1 LEPSKRPRNVLMR
14 NINNNVVVKLKNG
27 IKFKGRMVQC
37 DDYMNI
43 IMDGATEFLEDKQ
56 LASYGTIFIRGNN
69 VIYISL

>member
-1 LEPSKRPRNVLMR
+1 MK
-14 NINNNVVVKLKNG
+14 NINTNVTVKLKNG

-43 IMDGATEFLEDKQ
+43 IMESATECFEDKQ

-69 VIYISL
+69 VIYISLST

>member
-1 LEPSKRPRNVLMR
+1 MR
-14 NINNNVVVKLKNG
+14 NINSNVTVKLKNG

-43 IMDGATEFLEDKQ
+43 IMEGAKEIFKDKQ

-69 VIYISL
+69 VIYITIQQ